1 MWKFYL
7 ISVFLFSGCANMTFN
22 AQMCK
27 EIASDPQA
35 TMPKECMKY
44 SEEEAAKASLKPS
57 EKIESKEDLEF
68 NKE

>member
-7 ISVFLFSGCANMTFN
+7 LSVFIFSGCSNMTFN
-22 AQMCK
+22 TQMCQ
-27 EIASDPQA
+27 EIATDPQA

-44 SEEEAAKASLKPS
+44 SEEEAEKAFNKTSN
-57 EKIESKEDLEF
+57 KIESKEDLEF